1 MTTWADVIGYEKQQA
16 YFIDT
21 LNYVKQRRAQGI
33 TVYPP
38 KDDVFSAFKVTPFDE
53 VKVVILGQDPYH
65 GPDQAHGLSFS
76 VKPGV
81 KTPPSLANMYKEL
94 AQDIDGFT
102 IPDHGYLLP
111 WAQQGVLLLNT
122 VLTVE
127 AGQAHSH
134 KQLGWEQFTDKVID
148 ALNQH
153 ANGVVFMLWGSHAQK
168 KGARI
173 DRNKHCVLSGPH
185 PSPLS
190 AYRGFFG
197 CGHFSKCNQYLLD
210 NNKMPIDWRL
220 ASL

>member
-38 KDDVFSAFKVTPFDE
+38 QDDVFSAFKVTPFDE

>member
-21 LNYVKQRRAQGI
+21 LNYVEQRRAQGI